1 MTNEL
6 GTTLEDIETQVRR
19 KKAILGRLKTATDL
33 LRMYDN
39 AVNGVVITAISDAY
53 QYIEEDGT

>member
-6 GTTLEDIETQVRR
+6 GTTLEDIEDKVKR

-39 AVNGVVITAISDAY
+39 AVNGVVVTAISDAI
-53 QYIEEDGT
+53 QYIEEDGA